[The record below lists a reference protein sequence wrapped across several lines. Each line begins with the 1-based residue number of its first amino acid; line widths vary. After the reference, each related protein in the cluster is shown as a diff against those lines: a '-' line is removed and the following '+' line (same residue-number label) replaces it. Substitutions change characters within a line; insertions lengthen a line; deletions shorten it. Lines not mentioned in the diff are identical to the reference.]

1 MRHKRHKFKP
11 QLTSNIPYQLGAGHP
26 EPALEQRLGRAVPLA
41 ARREAR
47 ELGRNCFAASAARV
61 ERLVGGGPREPR
73 PVACEHHLARVEEP
87 EAVGRDGDGAQG
99 REQRAAQLLEA
110 RRRGALGEEERRVE
124 ARQLQRETQW
134 GDTVRETQW

>member
-61 ERLVGGGPREPR
+61 HESRDRLLVNTTLRAWKSPRLLDATVTARRDASSGLRSSWKHGGG
-73 PVACEHHLARVEEP
+73 ARS
-87 EAVGRDGDGAQG
+87 
-99 REQRAAQLLEA
+99 
-110 RRRGALGEEERRVE
+110 ERRSGGSRHGSCS
-124 ARQLQRETQW
+124 ARHSGETQ
-134 GDTVRETQW
+134 